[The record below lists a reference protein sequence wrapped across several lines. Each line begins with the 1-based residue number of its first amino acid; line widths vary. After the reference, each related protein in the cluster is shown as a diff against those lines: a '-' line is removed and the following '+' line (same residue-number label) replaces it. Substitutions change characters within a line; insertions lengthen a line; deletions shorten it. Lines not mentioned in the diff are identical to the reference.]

1 MGVRADFWRKHVVA
15 LNVSGETCKAY
26 AQRHDLSVHSLRHW
40 VGRFRAE
47 PSMAAAPDS
56 GAFVALRLDRLDQD
70 VSAAAQAP
78 GGCTLRCAAG
88 WELQMAQLPTPQW
101 LAGLSSMLRSVR

>member
-1 MGVRADFWRKHVVA
+1 ME

-26 AQRHDLSVHSLRHW
+26 AQRQGLSVHSLRHW

-47 PSMAAAPDS
+47 RSMAAAPDS
-56 GAFVALRLDRLDQD
+56 GAFVALRLDRGA
-70 VSAAAQAP
+70 SAQATASVP
-78 GGCTLRCAAG
+78 GCCTLRCAAG

>member
-1 MGVRADFWRKHVVA
+1 MGARAEFWRKHVVE
-15 LNVSGETCKAY
+15 LNVSGETSKAY
-26 AQRHDLSVHSLRHW
+26 AQRHGLSVHSLRHW

-47 PSMAAAPDS
+47 PSMAAAPGS
-56 GAFVALRLDRLDQD
+56 GAFVALRLDRD
-70 VSAAAQAP
+70 APAQATASAP

-88 WELQMAQLPTPQW
+88 WELQMAQLPAPQW

>member
-1 MGVRADFWRKHVVA
+1 VELR
-15 LNVSGETCKAY
+15 LSGETSKAY
-26 AQRHDLSVHSLRHW
+26 AQRHGLSVHSLRHW

-56 GAFVALRLDRLDQD
+56 GAFVALRLDRD
-70 VSAAAQAP
+70 AAAAARAP
-78 GGCTLRCAAG
+78 GGCTLRCASG

-101 LAGLSSMLRSVR
+101 LAGVSSMLRSVR